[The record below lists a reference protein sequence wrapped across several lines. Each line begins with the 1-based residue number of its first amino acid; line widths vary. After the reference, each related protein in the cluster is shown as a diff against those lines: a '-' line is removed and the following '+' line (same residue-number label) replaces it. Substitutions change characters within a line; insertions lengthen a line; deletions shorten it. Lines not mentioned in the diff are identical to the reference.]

1 MISTLVVLQNM
12 SLRANGKCNKKI
24 AIQSVNVKC
33 EVGDKNP
40 QSIYYNKINKHEF

>member
-1 MISTLVVLQNM
+1 MISTLVALQNM
-12 SLRANGKCNKKI
+12 SLKANGKCNKKKL

-40 QSIYYNKINKHEF
+40 